1 MLRLSA
7 ALLVLTATTAWAG
20 AAFAGESLESRVRAA
35 AMEACAAEAVP
46 QAAANRAVFHYGTIS
61 ARCVDRISNSAMAK
75 YQATAEARM
84 KASTAAN

>member
-7 ALLVLTATTAWAG
+7 VLLVLTAATAWAG
-20 AAFAGESLESRVRAA
+20 ESIESRIRAA
-35 AMEACAAEAVP
+35 AIEACATEAVP

-75 YQATAEARM
+75 YQAAADARM